1 MVCWCYSYISSSSA
15 GRTRSG
21 ESVLIVRECCVV
33 VVHLIHCLQLVL
45 VQGLPTGAASLLLD
59 LGEQTVTKPT
69 GTLPTRSPV
78 NITLFYPQS
87 GEFTLNCAP
96 VCGSGTMCPQLAG
109 TLVLTPFLSVSVHSP
124 PMLMFQLS

>member
-1 MVCWCYSYISSSSA
+1 MVCWCYGHIGSSSA

-21 ESVLIVRECCVV
+21 ESVVVVHECCVV
-33 VVHLIHCLQLVL
+33 VVHLDLGLGVL
-45 VQGLPTGAASLLLD
+45 ILFGVQGLPTGAASLLLE

-87 GEFTLNCAP
+87 GEPCLLCAP
-96 VCGSGTMCPQLAG
+96 CWSCL
-109 TLVLTPFLSVSVHSP
+109 
-124 PMLMFQLS
+124 